1 MDEGWRMYFRGA
13 IIYPLWNNIYSA
25 CSKDGLNWSQIEVN
39 LGYQRWNFNERNAVA
54 FPFVTRLGNEGY
66 RMYYTGYW
74 GTLFDQA
81 NIKKYSI

>member
-1 MDEGWRMYFRGA
+1 MKAGGCIFGSHNLSIVD
-13 IIYPLWNNIYSA
+13 NIYSA

-66 RMYYTGYW
+66 RMYYMAIGE
-74 GTLFDQA
+74 L
-81 NIKKYSI
+81 YSIKQK